1 MPHHIHARTRAIF
14 AGFFILTG
22 MLHFLT
28 PGYFVAVVP
37 PYLPAPRV
45 LVALSGVAEIAGGVG
60 ILLRRWRAAA
70 GVGLIA
76 LLVAVFPANIEMLR
90 QARARDAS
98 PWFEAALWLRLP
110 VQVLL
115 IWLAWRLRR

>member
-1 MPHHIHARTRAIF
+1 MTRTRALF
-14 AGFFILTG
+14 GGFFIMTG
-22 MLHFLT
+22 ILHFVV

-37 PYLPAPRV
+37 SYLPASSL

-60 ILLRRWRAAA
+60 ILLRRWRASAA
-70 GVGLIA
+70 IGLIA

-98 PWFEAALWLRLP
+98 PWFEAALWIRLP
-110 VQVLL
+110 VQLLL

>member
-1 MPHHIHARTRAIF
+1 MVAVTRTRALF
-14 AGFFILTG
+14 GGFFIMTG
-22 MLHFLT
+22 SMHFVA

-37 PYLPAPRV
+37 PYLPSPSV
-45 LVALSGVAEIAGGVG
+45 LVAVSGVAEMAGGVG

-70 GVGLIA
+70 AIGLIA

-98 PWFEAALWLRLP
+98 PLFEAALWLRLP
-110 VQVLL
+110 VQLLL